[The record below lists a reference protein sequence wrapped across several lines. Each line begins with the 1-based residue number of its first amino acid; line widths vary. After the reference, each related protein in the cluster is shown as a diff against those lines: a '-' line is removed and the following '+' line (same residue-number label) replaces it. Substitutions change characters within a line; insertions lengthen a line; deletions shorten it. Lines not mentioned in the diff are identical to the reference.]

1 MRFFTAGGGV
11 GTSAIE
17 RMRINSSG
25 AVTIGKTDP
34 SSYNTQ
40 GIDLSPSGLASFTR
54 SGNVSLL
61 VNRTGSDG
69 QVVSIRN
76 DNTSVGSISVS
87 GSTTSYNTSSDY
99 RLKENVVDMTGAIE
113 RIQQLKP
120 KRFNFISN
128 TEKTVDGFI
137 AHEVQSI
144 IPEAVLGEKDAVDE
158 DGNPEFQGI
167 DQSKIVPLLVGAI
180 KELKAEIE
188 NLKSQI
194 N

>member
-1 MRFFTAGGGV
+1 
-11 GTSAIE
+11 
-17 RMRINSSG
+17 
-25 AVTIGKTDP
+25 
-34 SSYNTQ
+34 
-40 GIDLSPSGLASFTR
+40 
-54 SGNVSLL
+54 
-61 VNRTGSDG
+61 
-69 QVVSIRN
+69 
-76 DNTSVGSISVS
+76 
-87 GSTTSYNTSSDY
+87 
-99 RLKENVVDMTGAIE
+99 MTGAIE

-137 AHEVQSI
+137 AHEVQNI

-188 NLKSQI
+188 NLKLQI